1 MIVLK
6 LTLLRKAMS
15 LILRIL
21 RFIGKAQAGAFKN
34 QARSIFI
41 CFIET
46 SKVIKKRNSNTRM
59 SKETNLGQLVSK
71 SKSYLC
77 AVPFLSPYSPLQ
89 FGQTGKSTRLTP
101 GNEWYILQVLF
112 VLSVT

>member
-6 LTLLRKAMS
+6 LTLLCEALS

-21 RFIGKAQAGAFKN
+21 RFIEKVQARAFKN

-41 CFIET
+41 RFIET
-46 SKVIKKRNSNTRM
+46 SKVIKKRNSNTRR
-59 SKETNLGQLVSK
+59 SKEANLGRLVSK

-89 FGQTGKSTRLTP
+89 FGQTGSSTRLTP

-112 VLSVT
+112 VRSVT